1 MTNQTIGLFLFGICA
16 IRPWCHEPVCDVASR
31 RDFIEFEETLV
42 DSLNSTMTQLLCQR
56 KEEHLERFISLL
68 SLSTTQKFIITWF
81 QMSHWQLQYLL
92 MSCFHFS
99 DFFLLF
105 YSMQVSTKALDCK
118 MPVACSD
125 QESVLISSEASWTG
139 SVNILLLY
147 WQLQPYWTLS
157 GLTCI
162 ANLPSLFNWKLL
174 TLKRGQRKFM
184 KLDKRS
190 FGSVMFSFHTN

>member
-1 MTNQTIGLFLFGICA
+1 MSWALA
-16 IRPWCHEPVCDVASR
+16 CDVASQH
-31 RDFIEFEETLV
+31 DFLTYLGPVWRNIRWFVKFNHDAVTFPKKRKTSRKIYFYFYHSAQHKSSSLHGFKCPI
-42 DSLNSTMTQLLCQR
+42 DSFSTFLWAV
-56 KEEHLERFISLL
+56 FISE
-68 SLSTTQKFIITWF
+68 
-81 QMSHWQLQYLL
+81 
-92 MSCFHFS
+92 
-99 DFFLLF
+99 DFLLF
-105 YSMQVSTKALDCK
+105 YSMQVSTKALDYK
-118 MPVACSD
+118 MPVACFG

-174 TLKRGQRKFM
+174 TLKCGQRKFM

>member
-1 MTNQTIGLFLFGICA
+1 MSWASLWCCVTTWLHRVWGNLSWFVKFNHDAVTLPKKRRTSRKINFSFVTQHNTKVHHYMVSNVPLTASEPSYELF
-16 IRPWCHEPVCDVASR
+16 S
-31 RDFIEFEETLV
+31 
-42 DSLNSTMTQLLCQR
+42 
-56 KEEHLERFISLL
+56 
-68 SLSTTQKFIITWF
+68 F
-81 QMSHWQLQYLL
+81 QW
-92 MSCFHFS
+92 
-99 DFFLLF
+99 FFLLF

-118 MPVACSD
+118 MPVACFD

-162 ANLPSLFNWKLL
+162 ANLPGLFNWKLL
-174 TLKRGQRKFM
+174 TLKCGYRKFM